1 MIATKESDIANLR
14 KAGSILAEVLI
25 ETAKLTVPGVT
36 AAALDLAAERMIRE
50 RGGLPAFLN
59 YKPDGA
65 AYPFPAALCVSINDE
80 VVHGI
85 PTEDKVIKDGDL
97 VMLDLGVSYNG
108 FFADAALT
116 VPVGNVDAEGMKLLH
131 ASREALAEALKVV
144 KAGARVGDIGAAIE
158 RVARKYNFTI
168 AKDLGGHALGKVPH
182 EKPYIPNEGEVGT
195 GEVLKEGLI
204 IAIEPIFCE
213 GKPHIVLGEDEW
225 TYHTKDGLRSTE
237 FEQTLMVTKDG
248 CEVFTQW

>member
-1 MIATKESDIANLR
+1 MIATAQSDIDNLR
-14 KAGSILAEVLI
+14 KAGSILAEVLT
-25 ETAKLTVPGVT
+25 ETAKLVVPGVT
-36 AAALDLAAERMIRE
+36 AAELDLAAERMITE
-50 RGGLPAFLN
+50 RGGKPAFLN
-59 YKPDGA
+59 YKPSGA
-65 AYPFPAALCVSINDE
+65 AYPFPAVLCVSINDE

-85 PTEDKVIKDGDL
+85 PTEDKVVKDGDL

-116 VPVGNVDAEGMKLLH
+116 VPVGQVDAEGMKLLN

-144 KAGARVGDIGAAIE
+144 RAGAHVGDIGAAIQA
-158 RVARKYNFTI
+158 VACKYNFTI

-182 EKPYIPNEGEVGT
+182 EKPYIPNEGEAGT
-195 GEVLKEGLI
+195 GEILKEGLI

-213 GKPHIVLGEDEW
+213 GKPHITLAEDEW
-225 TYHTKDGLRSTE
+225 TYHTRDGLRSTE

-248 CEVFTQW
+248 CEVLTPF

>member
-1 MIATKESDIANLR
+1 MIATQESDIANLR
-14 KAGSILAEVLI
+14 IAGKILAEVLT

-85 PTEDKVIKDGDL
+85 PTEDKVVKEGDL

-108 FFADAALT
+108 FFSDAALT
-116 VPVGNVDAEGMKLLH
+116 VAVGQVDAAGMKLLN

-144 KAGARVGDIGAAIE
+144 KAGAHVGDIGAAIE

-168 AKDLGGHALGKVPH
+168 AKDLGGHAIGKVPH
-182 EKPYIPNEGEVGT
+182 EKPYIPNEGEAGT
-195 GEVLKEGLI
+195 GEVLKEGLV
-204 IAIEPIFCE
+204 IAIEPILCE
-213 GKPHIVLGEDEW
+213 GKPHTVLGKDEW

-237 FEQTLMVTKDG
+237 FEQTLIVTKEG
-248 CEVFTQW
+248 CEVLTPF

>member
-1 MIATKESDIANLR
+1 MIATQESDIANLR
-14 KAGSILAEVLI
+14 MSGKILAEVLT

-36 AAALDLAAERMIRE
+36 AAELDLAAERMIRE

-59 YKPDGA
+59 YQPDGA

-85 PTEDKVIKDGDL
+85 PTEDTVIKDGDL

-108 FFADAALT
+108 FFSDAALT
-116 VPVGNVDAEGMKLLH
+116 VPVGNVDAAGMKLLN

-144 KAGARVGDIGAAIE
+144 KAGAHVGDIGAAIQA
-158 RVARKYNFTI
+158 VARKYNFTI

-195 GEVLKEGLI
+195 GEVLKEGLV

-213 GKPHIVLGEDEW
+213 GKPHIVLGEDDW

-248 CEVFTQW
+248 CEVLTPF

>member
-1 MIATKESDIANLR
+1 MIATQESDIANLR
-14 KAGSILAEVLI
+14 MSGKILAEVLT

-36 AAALDLAAERMIRE
+36 AAELDLAAERMIRE
-50 RGGLPAFLN
+50 RGGVPAFLN
-59 YKPDGA
+59 YQPDGA

-85 PTEDKVIKDGDL
+85 PTEDTVIKDGDL

-108 FFADAALT
+108 FFSDAALT
-116 VPVGNVDAEGMKLLH
+116 VPVGNVDAAGMKLLN

-144 KAGARVGDIGAAIE
+144 KAGAHVGDIGAAIQA
-158 RVARKYNFTI
+158 VARKYNFTI

-195 GEVLKEGLI
+195 GEVLKEGLV

-213 GKPHIVLGEDEW
+213 GKPHIVLGEDDW

-248 CEVFTQW
+248 CEVLTPF